1 MTTELELEI
10 LNLIIQFKP
19 AGIHKNFRMLNI
31 LLNSSL
37 NSTLEIT
44 EIIQKFYN
52 LSQLSIDNQDL
63 FTDREFLLPD
73 QEFSSIIEE
82 YRLQTEDDV
91 SRDVSPQR
99 SSLGSKRDSVS
110 AQSNQQGKRRTRNT
124 TVQASQRRESS
135 KRKRSA
141 PKSF

>member
-1 MTTELELEI
+1 MTTESELEI

-31 LLNSSL
+31 LLKSSL
-37 NSTLEIT
+37 QSLEIT
-44 EIIQKFYN
+44 EILQKFYD
-52 LSQLSIDNQDL
+52 LSQLSIDSEDL
-63 FTDREFLLPD
+63 FTEREFLLPD
-73 QEFSSIIEE
+73 HEFSSIIEE

-91 SRDVSPQR
+91 SRDVSPTR
-99 SSLGSKRDSVS
+99 TSLGSKRDSLS

-124 TVQASQRRESS
+124 ISQASQRRESS